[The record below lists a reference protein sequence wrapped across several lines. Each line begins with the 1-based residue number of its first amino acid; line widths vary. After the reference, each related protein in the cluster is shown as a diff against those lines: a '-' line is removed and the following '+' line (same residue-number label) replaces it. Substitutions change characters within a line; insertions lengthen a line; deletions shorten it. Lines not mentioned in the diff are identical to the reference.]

1 MLSNY
6 PAQAL
11 LLTDGRVLLSHQVD
25 VDATRPGELFDP
37 VRGNFQALPQGVG
50 PRSVATLLSNGKVL
64 FWESEKGAT
73 IYDPSTNSYSPG
85 GGFCWGIAG
94 TWSRLLADGRV
105 LCRAENFVLFST
117 GKSALLYNPRTNS
130 TSPTTAAASRPDV
143 LLPGGLVFILGDTK
157 VGLVGQRSP
166 NVVYDP
172 STDQIIPVPVST
184 VVPNPDFVGLLPDG
198 RVASRLPLKV

>member
-1 MLSNY
+1 MNAAATLLPDGRALVAGGSDGSSALSSVEIYDPVNRSWSAAGSMLSNY

-50 PRSVATLLSNGKVL
+50 PRSVATLLSNGEVL

-105 LCRAENFVLFST
+105 LCRAENFV
-117 GKSALLYNPRTNS
+117 
-130 TSPTTAAASRPDV
+130 
-143 LLPGGLVFILGDTK
+143 
-157 VGLVGQRSP
+157 
-166 NVVYDP
+166 
-172 STDQIIPVPVST
+172 
-184 VVPNPDFVGLLPDG
+184 
-198 RVASRLPLKV
+198 